1 LASGDIFADM
11 YSTGTYS
18 VQPAASVQVMITHVF
33 SNDGNGTISPKGS
46 GGTLS
51 GGAKWNNSG
60 GATDNRIGY
69 NMSNTPM
76 KLFITNS
83 DYFQLAGSQPTAY
96 TGIEI

>member
-33 SNDGNGTISPKGS
+33 SADGLGTLRPKNA
-46 GGTLS
+46 GGTFSS
-51 GGAKWNNSG
+51 GNQWQNG
-60 GATDNRIGY
+60 GGSKDERIGY
-69 NMSNTPM
+69 AFGHSAS
-76 KLFITNS
+76 KIFITNS
-83 DYFQLAGSQPTAY
+83 EYFQLAGSQPTGY